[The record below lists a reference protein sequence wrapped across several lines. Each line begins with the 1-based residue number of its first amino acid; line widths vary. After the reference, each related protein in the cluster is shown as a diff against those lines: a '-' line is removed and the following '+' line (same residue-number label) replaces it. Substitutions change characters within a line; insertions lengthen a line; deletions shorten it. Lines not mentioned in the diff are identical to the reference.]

1 VSRVAIVPLL
11 TSVLLVGIVAA
22 GIVFGAE
29 TGGDPSCE
37 NKSIEA
43 RVIAVRYKPLSEA
56 SAVVEE
62 LLGPCG
68 AVRVPKSSRL
78 LTVEDEPGRLDRIAR
93 ALSAW
98 DTPPRAV
105 DMSISLILATRDPAP
120 PGGIAKELRG
130 VSESLSQLTRYTSF
144 KLLSS
149 TTLRAME
156 GKRAE
161 AALGERYSVAFR
173 VASVDRERGVVSI
186 ETFDLLEQA
195 AAGEAGASGAAPR
208 TILRLE
214 LALPHGREELV
225 GAPGR
230 RQDRAIFIAIKAV
243 DAGDGIEGAAGPGR

>member
-1 VSRVAIVPLL
+1 VNRALSVPFLASLL
-11 TSVLLVGIVAA
+11 LAGAVTAGTVLA
-22 GIVFGAE
+22 AE
-29 TGGDPSCE
+29 TGGDPACDGRT
-37 NKSIEA
+37 IEA

-78 LTVEDEPGRLDRIAR
+78 LTVEDEPERLDRIAR

-186 ETFDLLEQA
+186 ETFDLLEQP
-195 AAGEAGASGAAPR
+195 AAGEAGAAGTAPR

-243 DAGDGIEGAAGPGR
+243 DAGDGADGAAGPGR

>member
-1 VSRVAIVPLL
+1 MSRVATIPLL
-11 TSVLLVGIVAA
+11 ALALLAPALPFGAA
-22 GIVFGAE
+22 FGAE
-29 TGGDPSCE
+29 PGDEPSCDGTA
-37 NKSIEA
+37 IEA

-78 LTVEDEPGRLDRIAR
+78 LTVEDEPQRLDRIAR
-93 ALSAW
+93 ALAAW

-105 DMSISLILATRDPAP
+105 DLSISLILATRDPAP
-120 PGGIAKELRG
+120 PGGIARELRG

-161 AALGERYSVAFR
+161 AALGDRYAVAFR

-186 ETFDLLEQA
+186 ETFDLLEQP
-195 AAGEAGASGAAPR
+195 AAGEAGAAGQAPR
-208 TILRLE
+208 TLLRLE

-243 DAGDGIEGAAGPGR
+243 DAGDGTEAAAGSGR

>member
-1 VSRVAIVPLL
+1 MNRVVTIPLL
-11 TSVLLVGIVAA
+11 AAALLAGLSTAGTAA
-22 GIVFGAE
+22 GPE
-29 TGGDPSCE
+29 TGGEPACDG
-37 NKSIEA
+37 KSIQA

-78 LTVEDEPGRLDRIAR
+78 LTVEDEPERLDRIAR

-120 PGGIAKELRG
+120 AGGIARELRG

-173 VASVDRERGVVSI
+173 VASVDRERGVVTI
-186 ETFDLLEQA
+186 ETFDLLEQPA
-195 AAGEAGASGAAPR
+195 SGEAGAAGASPR

-214 LALPHGREELV
+214 LALTHGREELV

-230 RQDRAIFIAIKAV
+230 RQDRAIFIALKAV
-243 DAGDGIEGAAGPGR
+243 DAGDGAELAPGPGR

>member
-1 VSRVAIVPLL
+1 MKRLVLAPVLAGLLL
-11 TSVLLVGIVAA
+11 TGSAIPGLARAA
-22 GIVFGAE
+22 DTAGEDECAGA
-29 TGGDPSCE
+29 
-37 NKSIEA
+37 SIEA
-43 RVIAVRYKPLSEA
+43 RVIPVRYKPMSEA

-78 LTVEDEPGRLDRIAR
+78 LTVEDEPTRLDRIAR
-93 ALSAW
+93 ALAAW

-105 DMSISLILATRDPAP
+105 DLSVSLILATRDPAP

-130 VSESLSQLTRYTSF
+130 VSESLSQLTRYTSY
-144 KLLSS
+144 KLISS
-149 TTLRAME
+149 TTLRALE

-161 AALGERYSVAFR
+161 AALGERYAVAFR
-173 VASVDRERGVVSI
+173 VAAVDRERGIVSI
-186 ETFDLLEQA
+186 ETFDLLERPQP
-195 AAGEAGASGAAPR
+195 GEAGAGGGAPR
-208 TILRLE
+208 TLLRLE

-243 DAGDGIEGAAGPGR
+243 DAGDGTEPATGSGR

>member
-1 VSRVAIVPLL
+1 MNRVGIVPLL
-11 TSVLLVGIVAA
+11 VSVLLAGVVTAA
-22 GIVFGAE
+22 AAFGAE
-29 TGGDPSCE
+29 TGGDPACDGT
-37 NKSIEA
+37 SIEA

-78 LTVEDEPGRLDRIAR
+78 LTVEDEPERLDRIAR
-93 ALSAW
+93 ALTAW

-105 DMSISLILATRDPAP
+105 DLSISLILATRDPAP
-120 PGGIAKELRG
+120 SGGIARELRG

-186 ETFDLLEQA
+186 ETFDLLEQP
-195 AAGEAGASGAAPR
+195 AAGEAGAAGAAPR
-208 TILRLE
+208 TVLRLE

-243 DAGDGIEGAAGPGR
+243 DAGNGADATAGPGR